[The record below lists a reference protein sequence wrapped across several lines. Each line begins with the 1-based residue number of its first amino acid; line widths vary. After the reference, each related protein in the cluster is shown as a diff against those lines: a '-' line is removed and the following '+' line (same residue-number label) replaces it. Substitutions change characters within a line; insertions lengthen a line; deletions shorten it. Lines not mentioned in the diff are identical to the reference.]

1 MEVYPNSIVI
11 PPHEYRHVTLAF
23 CPRALQQ
30 YSATFEAVAVCGA
43 ADTITAGF
51 VCELRGE
58 GALPSLNFQVGVG
71 GVGSLI
77 VAVVACMP
85 HCVSLSTCSGPQP
98 ARQSC
103 QRRVIFFQHAL
114 AVGYIEAA
122 YQATSLNTTLLSTAF
137 LQ

>member
-30 YSATFEAVAVCGA
+30 YSATFEAVAVGGA
-43 ADTITAGF
+43 ADPITAGF

-71 GVGSLI
+71 GVGSII
-77 VAVVACMP
+77 VALVACMP
-85 HCVSLSTCSGPQP
+85 HCVETHRPDMIGVLGGVSWSRAGFASFTLCTKTQTHPSSTHTCSGL
-98 ARQSC
+98 
-103 QRRVIFFQHAL
+103 H
-114 AVGYIEAA
+114 
-122 YQATSLNTTLLSTAF
+122 
-137 LQ
+137 